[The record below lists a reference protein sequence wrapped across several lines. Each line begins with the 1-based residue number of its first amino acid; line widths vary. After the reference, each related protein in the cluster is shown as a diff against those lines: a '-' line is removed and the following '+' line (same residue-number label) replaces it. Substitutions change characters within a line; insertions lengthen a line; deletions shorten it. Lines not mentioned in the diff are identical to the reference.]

1 MYVEQLNFESSNNAF
16 NQFAFEFLT
25 LIEKAK
31 YFITVDDLISVIS
44 NKDTL
49 KHLVDGIEDSEVKQK
64 LLKITE
70 YDDSYY
76 SKIVASLLPKLKE
89 LS

>member
-1 MYVEQLNFESSNNAF
+1 MYAEQINTQQSDNAF

-25 LIEKAK
+25 LMEKAN
-31 YFITVDDLISVIS
+31 YWVTIEHLISVITS
-44 NKDTL
+44 TESL
-49 KHLVDGIEDSEVKQK
+49 KHFVDELEESEVKQK
-64 LLKITE
+64 LMKITD
-70 YDDSYY
+70 YDATYY